1 MDHIIFSLEPAPPFR
16 LDLTVWALR
25 RRSDNEVDRWD
36 GESYR
41 RALPLNREFVEVAVT
56 QIGPPDAARLEV
68 TVTGGRP
75 ATGVES
81 SVTATLNRM
90 LGLQARL
97 SKFYRLA
104 ASDRLLWRLAR
115 RFRGLKPPRFP
126 TLFEALANGI
136 ACQQVTL
143 TQGIRLLNSLAAT
156 YGTAIKGSELHAFPQ
171 PPDLAR
177 FEPEELRRL
186 KFSRQRA
193 AALIGLSYAIVE
205 CGLDLEALA
214 ALDDEAALARLLQL
228 RGVGRWTAEYALLR
242 GLGRLHVFPGD
253 DVGARNNLH
262 RWLGLKKP
270 LDYEGT
276 RRLLAK
282 WKPYAGFIYFHL
294 LLDGLA
300 EAGVLTSPRS
310 GSIFT
315 TKPSL
320 VKPEQRGALKGVRYH
335 DKT

>member
-1 MDHIIFSLEPAPPFR
+1 MGQIIFSLEPSPPFR

-25 RRSDNEVDRWD
+25 RRPDNEVDRWD

-41 RALPLNREFVEVAVT
+41 RALPLNGKFVEVAVT
-56 QIGPPDAARLEV
+56 QMGPPNAPRLEV
-68 TVTGGRP
+68 TVTGARRAP
-75 ATGVES
+75 GVEA
-81 SVTATLNRM
+81 SVTAVLDRM

-97 SKFYRLA
+97 SKFYHLA
-104 ASDRLLWRLAR
+104 ATDRRLRLLAT
-115 RFRGLKPPRFP
+115 RFRGLKPPRLP

-143 TQGIRLLNSLAAT
+143 TQGIRLLNRLAAT
-156 YGTAIKGSELHAFPQ
+156 YGAAIKGSDLHAFPQ

-177 FEPEELRRL
+177 LEPEELRRL
-186 KFSRQRA
+186 KFTRQRA
-193 AALIGLSYAIVE
+193 GALTELSYAIVE
-205 CGLDLEALA
+205 RGLDLEALA

-253 DVGARNNLH
+253 DVGARNNLQ

-276 RRLLAK
+276 RSLLAK
-282 WKPYAGFIYFHL
+282 WSPYAGFIYFHL
-294 LLDGLA
+294 LLDGLT
-300 EAGVLTSPRS
+300 EAGVLTPPR
-310 GSIFT
+310 
-315 TKPSL
+315 
-320 VKPEQRGALKGVRYH
+320 
-335 DKT
+335 

>member
-1 MDHIIFSLEPAPPFR
+1 LDHIICSLEPAPPFR

-41 RALPLNREFVEVAVT
+41 RALPLNGELVEVAVT

-68 TVTGGRP
+68 TVTGARR

-81 SVTATLNRM
+81 SVMATLNRM
-90 LGLQARL
+90 LGLRVRL

-104 ASDRLLWRLAR
+104 STDRRLWRLAR

-136 ACQQVTL
+136 AFQQVTL

-156 YGTAIKGSELHAFPQ
+156 YGTAIKGSEFHAFP
-171 PPDLAR
+171 PPPELAR
-177 FEPEELRRL
+177 SEPEELRRL
-186 KFSRQRA
+186 KLSRQRA
-193 AALIGLSYAIVE
+193 AALIGLSEAIVE
-205 CGLDLEALA
+205 RGLDLEALA

-228 RGVGRWTAEYALLR
+228 PGVGRWTAEYALLR

-262 RWLGLKKP
+262 RWLRLKKA

-276 RRLLAK
+276 RRVLAK
-282 WKPYAGFIYFHL
+282 WSPYAGFIYFHL

-300 EAGVLTSPRS
+300 EAGVLTSRREAPNQV
-310 GSIFT
+310 
-315 TKPSL
+315 SL
-320 VKPEQRGALKGVRYH
+320 NQNRNEH
-335 DKT
+335 